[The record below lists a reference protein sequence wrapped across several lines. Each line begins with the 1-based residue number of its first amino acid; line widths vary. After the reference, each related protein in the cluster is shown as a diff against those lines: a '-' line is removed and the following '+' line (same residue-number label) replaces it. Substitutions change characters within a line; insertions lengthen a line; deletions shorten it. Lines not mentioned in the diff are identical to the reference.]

1 MSHDAFVLTI
11 NVPPSLEEAL
21 VDCLLSLA
29 WRQGFTSFSANVHD
43 HKSEGL
49 SLAEQVAGHQR
60 KIRFQMYVDRQNVS
74 ALLTKLKADFAG
86 SGLHYW
92 LIPALEQG
100 VI

>member
-1 MSHDAFVLTI
+1 MSHEGFLLTV
-11 NVPPSLEEAL
+11 NVAPSLEEAL
-21 VDCLLSLA
+21 VDCLLSLD
-29 WRQGFTSFSANVHD
+29 WRQGFSSFPANVHGQA
-43 HKSEGL
+43 SQGL

-60 KIRFQMYVDRQNVS
+60 KIRFQMYVEKQHIS

-92 LIPALEQG
+92 LVPAIEQG

>member
-1 MSHDAFVLTI
+1 MSHEGFLLTVS
-11 NVPPSLEEAL
+11 VPPSLEEAL
-21 VDCLLSLA
+21 VDCLLSLDWA
-29 WRQGFTSFSANVHD
+29 QGFSSFPTNVHGQG
-43 HKSEGL
+43 SQSL

-60 KIRFQMYVDRQNVS
+60 KIRFQMYVEKPHIS

-92 LIPALEQG
+92 LVPAIEQG